1 MTQIRNTKGLLK
13 SSSSTSAERRESARR
28 AGIAS
33 GAARREKSEL
43 RRRVLEIANSPAM
56 IEELKQQAEEMGLP
70 HTTNLDLL
78 VASTLRAA
86 LYGDTRA
93 AERLI
98 KWGGLH
104 VEVVEAETIHIVDD
118 MTTTEIIAALKA
130 AK

>member
-1 MTQIRNTKGLLK
+1 MAKRNTKGLIRP
-13 SSSSTSAERRESARR
+13 STQTALERRENARK
-28 AGIAS
+28 AGLAS
-33 GAARREKSEL
+33 GAARREQSEL

-56 IEELKQQAEEMGLP
+56 IDELKQQAEEMGLP
-70 HTTNLDLL
+70 NQTNLDLL

-98 KWGGLH
+98 KWGGLY
-104 VEVVEAETIHIVDD
+104 VEVREVQNIHVVDD